1 MRDQQ
6 FQGVGDNRE
15 LYRQAN
21 EGLAIDLGVN
31 RLVVERLAD

>member
-6 FQGVGDNRE
+6 FQRVGNNRE
-15 LYRQAN
+15 LHGQAN